1 MPSSASVPKS
11 IVTIQVDISMPTV
24 LTENKQELTKY
35 IIGSLKSGLATIQPY
50 HLFTSDPTIRFKN
63 TIVGDPVIVEVRPS
77 PESYQVGQLVET
89 VLGVG
94 TIKEIRGMYKNPLV
108 FLVAIGKSCDV
119 FDPEEISPYI
129 PPNSHGPQN
138 P

>member
-1 MPSSASVPKS
+1 MPSSSVPKS

-35 IIGSLKSGLATIQPY
+35 IIGSLKSGLATIQPN
-50 HLFTSDPTIRFKN
+50 HLFTSDPVIRFKN

-94 TIKEIRGMYKNPLV
+94 TIKEIRGMYKTPLV
-108 FLVAIGKSCDV
+108 FEVEIGKSRDV
-119 FDPEEISPYI
+119 FGPEEISPYT